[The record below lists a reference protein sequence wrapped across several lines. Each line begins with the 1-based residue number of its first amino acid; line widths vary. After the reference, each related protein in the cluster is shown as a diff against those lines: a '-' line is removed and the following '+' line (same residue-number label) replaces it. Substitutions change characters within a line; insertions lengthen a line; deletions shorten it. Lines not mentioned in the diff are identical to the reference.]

1 MKHWELSKPHHLRI
15 MTMGKMTASLLISYS
30 ASQLSTQPK
39 KVPNSMNCLKTMN
52 WQLRPLL
59 YLAKALIRWNVNTCM
74 LQEVLLW
81 RLCFSIYR
89 VRLYFFYGSQSS
101 AVSVNLKVHILRSEI
116 KLTSWY
122 HYLCIPATLMAQW
135 EILMRP
141 RHTPA
146 SKTGRWQR
154 GQRCRHYRP

>member
-1 MKHWELSKPHHLRI
+1 MCLSPLS
-15 MTMGKMTASLLISYS
+15 MGVKVFIVCRSSGSLQYLCTQDTIKKTAPLQCSTYTILL
-30 ASQLSTQPK
+30 
-39 KVPNSMNCLKTMN
+39 
-52 WQLRPLL
+52 
-59 YLAKALIRWNVNTCM
+59 
-74 LQEVLLW
+74 
-81 RLCFSIYR
+81 LCFSIYR

-135 EILMRP
+135 EMLMRP

-146 SKTGRWQR
+146 SKTGRWQQ
-154 GQRCRHYRP
+154 GQRSRRYRPYSQINEL